1 LAKLAADS
9 FTRQEREDL
18 ISRVQ
23 KGGFADQVREEAG
36 VYIQRARESLV
47 NLPHSREKN
56 ILEMI
61 TEVIL
66 YRNH

>member
-18 ISRVQ
+18 IFRVQ

-36 VYIQRARESLV
+36 IYIQRARDAL
-47 NLPHSREKN
+47 LHFPHSREKN